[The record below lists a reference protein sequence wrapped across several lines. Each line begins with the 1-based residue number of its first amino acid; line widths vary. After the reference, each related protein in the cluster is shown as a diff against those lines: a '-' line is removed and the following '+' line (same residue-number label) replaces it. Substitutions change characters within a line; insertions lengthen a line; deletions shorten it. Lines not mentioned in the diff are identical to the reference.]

1 MRRNLTKQQT
11 NKNRSREKS
20 FRRAARY
27 VDWSLNLDLFAIHT
41 SMYTP
46 NTYSYT
52 RMQILR
58 TLFYLA
64 VDPFDF
70 EAERNSRRRNT
81 VSSNRENFSFY
92 EKEKTTALLY
102 SSHDDECRHRST
114 KVDVSMNPRKKKL
127 QKVFRKRGGGGSEK
141 PKVVKRFIPNV
152 QRRNMQNIEAQSVSC
167 FSFTFHVAERV
178 EGKRG
183 RKKESER
190 RVEGRE
196 RKKGC
201 RCERGNARKRER

>member
-41 SMYTP
+41 FMYTP

-70 EAERNSRRRNT
+70 GAERNSRRRNT

-114 KVDVSMNPRKKKL
+114 KVDVSMNPRKKNCKKYL
-127 QKVFRKRGGGGSEK
+127 KKRGGKARNRNSETVYSEC
-141 PKVVKRFIPNV
+141 PKKKHAKYRGAKCILFFFYIP
-152 QRRNMQNIEAQSVSC
+152 RSRESRGK
-167 FSFTFHVAERV
+167 ERT
-178 EGKRG
+178 
-183 RKKESER
+183 
-190 RVEGRE
+190 
-196 RKKGC
+196 
-201 RCERGNARKRER
+201 

>member
-41 SMYTP
+41 FMYTP

-92 EKEKTTALLY
+92 EKEKNYSFAL
-102 SSHDDECRHRST
+102 
-114 KVDVSMNPRKKKL
+114 
-127 QKVFRKRGGGGSEK
+127 Q
-141 PKVVKRFIPNV
+141 
-152 QRRNMQNIEAQSVSC
+152 
-167 FSFTFHVAERV
+167 FSR
-178 EGKRG
+178 
-183 RKKESER
+183 
-190 RVEGRE
+190 
-196 RKKGC
+196 
-201 RCERGNARKRER
+201 